1 MVSVYSKNLQIYNA
15 EQFKT
20 SVDTVGQPYLYFTF
34 GKVNPWVDDN
44 SPPQANTS
52 VDSFNEVWKNMI
64 GAKLIQGNDVRLG
77 IRRFDWSSGESYY
90 AYDDCACSMNMNDA
104 NVKFYVVTDE
114 WNVYKCIANNN
125 NGFSTSKPTTIDTS
139 LTEQTPDKYI
149 WKYMYTLSDEEKLR
163 FTTTEYIPVKTLT
176 EDDGS
181 LQWQVQDHAIQ
192 GSIEAIKLL
201 DAGTGY
207 STSSVPIISIVGDG
221 VGANAFATVNATTT
235 AIDSITISSKGAS
248 YTYAD
253 VIITTDTGSGA
264 SARVIMSPRG
274 GHGSDP
280 KEELGGSFI
289 IINPKLRGTE
299 SEVLDVQNEF
309 RQISIIK
316 NPSVLGGESLA
327 SNLVYSQVTTIV
339 LDAVGGNYQEDE
351 IVYQG
356 LNLATAI
363 FKGTVVSW
371 TSSPEINMLK
381 LIDVSG
387 TPQSGPI
394 TGDTSKTSRLY
405 QSTQQKAF
413 EPYTGS
419 LLYLN
424 NLSPIQRA
432 EDQTEDF
439 KIVFSF

>member
-1 MVSVYSKNLQIYNA
+1 MVSVYSKNLQVYNA

-20 SVDTVGQPYLYFTF
+20 SADSVDQPYLYFTF
-34 GKVNPWVDDN
+34 GKVNSWTNDS

-77 IRRFDWSSGESYY
+77 IRRFNWTSGESYY

-104 NVKFYVVTDE
+104 NVRFYVVTDE
-114 WNVYKCIANNN
+114 WNVYKCISNNN
-125 NGFSTSKPTTIDTS
+125 NGLSTSKPTTLDSS

-181 LQWQVQDHAIQ
+181 LQWQVQSHAVQ
-192 GSIEAIKLL
+192 GSIEAIKILNPGINYNV
-201 DAGTGY
+201 APTI
-207 STSSVPIISIVGDG
+207 TITGDG
-221 VGANAFATVNATTT
+221 TGANAFATINT
-235 AIDSITISSKGAS
+235 AASNCIESIVISSKGAS

-253 VIITTDTGSGA
+253 VVIDGIGTGA
-264 SARVIMSPRG
+264 SARVVMSPPG
-274 GHGSDP
+274 GHGSNP
-280 KEELGGSFI
+280 KEELGGSFVI
-289 IINPKLRGTE
+289 LNPRLRGTE
-299 SEVLDVQNEF
+299 TGVLDTQNEF
-309 RQISIIK
+309 RQIAIIR
-316 NPSVLGGESLA
+316 NPVILGSNTLA
-327 SNLVYSQVTTIV
+327 SNLVYSQVTTIIV
-339 LDAVGGNYQEDE
+339 DSVGGNYQEDE
-351 IVYQG
+351 IVFQG
-356 LNLATAI
+356 LNLASAT
-363 FKGTVVSW
+363 FKGRVVSW

-381 LIDVSG
+381 LVDVSG
-387 TPQSGPI
+387 IPTSGPI
-394 TGDTSKTSRLY
+394 TGDTTKTSRLY
-405 QSTQQKAF
+405 QSTITKAF
-413 EPYTGS
+413 KPYTGS

-424 NLSPIQRA
+424 NIAPIQRA